1 MNGDFGYMEE
11 GRLGRAYDFR
21 LLKRLGIYAV
31 PYKKTIL
38 TCLIIAISLTLLDLS
53 LPYLSKVAID
63 EFILTSWHRVDLSG
77 FTAGEKDLFLKK
89 YGKLL
94 ELPGSTNQAGLI
106 PDNLIKKI
114 DPVDLRQYR
123 ERGVISGNRLYKIP
137 VKPDNAGSHLEKWRD
152 PLQAGGNYIAV
163 PVEEIGK
170 LTASDIKRIRAGDFR
185 GLAIIGLILLALVF
199 LSFWGGY
206 WESYLLEYIGQ
217 NIMQDIRHELFT
229 RVQSRSVG
237 FFEENPVGRLVTRAT
252 NDIENLNEM
261 FKSVLVTVFK
271 DMFILMGILLILLYI
286 NWKLALVSFIII
298 PFIFLFTFLFSS
310 LMRDAFR
317 EVREK
322 VAKLNVFQQERF
334 SGMSIIQLFAGE
346 DSQMKSFSK
355 LNHENYIAGL
365 KQIKLFAIFVP
376 IMELFSSFTI
386 ALIIWH
392 GGGKVI
398 SGQLSLGSLV
408 AFISYIQMFFKP
420 IRDISEKY
428 NIMQLAMASTER
440 IFESMDSGKEDPEPE
455 FPVKPGALKGHIEFK
470 NVSFSYVKGVP
481 VLKDISF
488 EIKPGEMVAVVGATG
503 AGKTTLASL
512 IERFYN
518 PDEGTILLDGID
530 LRNLSGEDLRSRI
543 GLVMQD
549 VFIFSGNIMDN
560 ISMGR
565 EYLTEE
571 NVMKAAGDA
580 NALRFIK
587 RLPGGFRHEVSEG
600 GSTLSGGERQL
611 LSFARALAASPGIL
625 ILDEAT
631 SSIDPETEYYIQEA
645 ITGMTRMR
653 TTLVIAH
660 RLSTIRKADRI
671 IVMHNGTIH
680 EQGTHEELMT
690 RDGIYYKLNKFREYS
705 ESPVQDAAVN
715 ELNDN

>member
-11 GRLGRAYDFR
+11 GRLGKAYDLQ
-21 LLKRLGIYAV
+21 LLKRLARYAA

-38 TCLIIAISLTLLDLS
+38 SCLMLAVSLTFLDLS

-63 EFILTSWHRVDLSG
+63 EYILSSWRQVDLSG
-77 FTAGEKDLFLKK
+77 FTTTERDLFLKK
-89 YGKLL
+89 YGTLL
-94 ELPGSTNQAGLI
+94 EVRGDQASPGLI
-106 PDNLIKKI
+106 PNNDLKKI
-114 DPVDLRQYR
+114 DPVDLRWYR
-123 ERGVISGNRLYKIP
+123 ERGIISDKRLYKIP
-137 VKPDNAGSHLEKWRD
+137 VAPDNADSRPEKWQNPVRIGKG
-152 PLQAGGNYIAV
+152 LTAV
-163 PVEEIGK
+163 PVEELEK
-170 LTASDIKRIRAGDFR
+170 LEANDIKRIRAADFK
-185 GLAIIGLILLALVF
+185 GLAVIGVILLALVI

-217 NIMQDIRHELFT
+217 NIMQDIRNALF
-229 RVQSRSVG
+229 RRIQSRATG

-271 DMFILMGILLILLYI
+271 DIFILAGILMILLYI
-286 NWKLALVSFIII
+286 NWRLALVSFIII

-310 LMRDAFR
+310 LMREAFR
-317 EVREK
+317 ELREK
-322 VAKLNVFQQERF
+322 VSKLNVFQQERF
-334 SGMSIIQLFAGE
+334 SGMRVIQLFAGE
-346 DSQMKSFSK
+346 DFQMKGFRQ
-355 LNHENYIAGL
+355 LNHENFVAGMR
-365 KQIKLFAIFVP
+365 QIRLFAVFVP
-376 IMELFSSFTI
+376 VMELFSSFTI

-398 SGQLSLGSLV
+398 GGQLSLGSLV

-440 IFESMDSGKEDPEPE
+440 IFESMDSGQGDPEPE
-455 FPVKPGALKGHIEFK
+455 SPEMPEALKGHIEFR
-470 NVSFSYVKGVP
+470 NVTFSYVKGTP

-512 IERFYN
+512 IERFYD
-518 PDEGTILLDGID
+518 PDDGDIFLDGI
-530 LRNLSGEDLRSRI
+530 NIKKISGRALRSRV

-549 VFIFSGNIMDN
+549 VFVFSGNMMEN
-560 ISMGR
+560 ISLGR
-565 EYLTEE
+565 ETITEE
-571 NVMKAAGDA
+571 NVREAAREA
-580 NALRFIK
+580 NAFRFIE
-587 RLPGGFRHEVSEG
+587 RLPGGLRHEVSEG

-611 LSFARALAASPGIL
+611 LSFARALATQPGIL

-631 SSIDPETEYYIQEA
+631 SSVDPETERYIQEA
-645 ITGMTRMR
+645 IGGMTRKR

-671 IVMHNGTIH
+671 IVMHNGAIR
-680 EQGTHEELMT
+680 EQGTHDELMT
-690 RDGIYYKLNKFREYS
+690 LGGLYYKLNKFREYS
-705 ESPVQDAAVN
+705 DSPDQV
-715 ELNDN
+715 